1 MKNRTKN
8 AKPVSITVFEYGLLS
23 ASDKP
28 AHDSVKV
35 ISTAAFDYLKQC
47 CLCDDTES
55 RFLKLKIAFGREV
68 LQVQNYAGLVLCP
81 DGTQIEILPKVAK
94 VAVDD
99 DEVEGARQSLL
110 MMLKS
115 LKQFRHLQTEVAGI
129 KTQKMPLLEVFIAQF
144 LHSVNQLIKKGIR
157 SEYVREQSNNTFLKG
172 KLLHS
177 QQLKHN
183 FINQHRFYVEF
194 DNYLTDK
201 PANRVIHSALA
212 IVLKYTKLNKNL
224 KLCQELLFAF
234 NEIPFSKDHKR
245 DFSAITL
252 QRGMVHYDVPL
263 KWARLVLDGLS
274 PQAMSGDHQ
283 TYSLLF
289 PMEALFESFVAHYLS
304 KNLPATA
311 QLKTQ
316 VQGKS
321 LVHYGDKKYFLLK
334 PDLILTPAGQ
344 QSIILDTKWKLLDQ
358 NKSDG
363 KDKFGLSQADFYQM
377 LAYGYKYLASSGQLV
392 LIFPKSAQFDKP
404 LQHSFA
410 FDNQHRLR
418 LNVLPFDISSKC
430 KSRIDLKVFGIT
442 HSSTEQNNF
451 PKVQSL

>member
-1 MKNRTKN
+1 MLQMKQLIKN
-8 AKPVSITVFEYGLLS
+8 VKPINITVFEYGLLS

-28 AHDSVKV
+28 AHDSVKA
-35 ISTAAFDYLKQC
+35 ISTAAFDYLKKC
-47 CLCDDTES
+47 CLCDESES

-68 LQVQNYAGLVLCP
+68 LQVQNYAGVVLCP
-81 DGTQIEILPKVAK
+81 DGTQIEILPKIAK
-94 VAVDD
+94 WAADA
-99 DEVEGARQSLL
+99 DEAEDARQSLF
-110 MMLKS
+110 MMLKA

-144 LHSVNQLIKKGIR
+144 LQSVNQLIKKGIR

-212 IVLKYTKLNKNL
+212 IVSKHTQLNKNL

-234 NEIPFSKDHKR
+234 NDIPFSKDHKR
-245 DFSAITL
+245 DFSSITL

-274 PQAMSGDHQ
+274 PQAMSGQHQ
-283 TYSLLF
+283 AYSLLF
-289 PMEALFESFVAHYLS
+289 PMDVLFESFVAQYLS
-304 KNLPATA
+304 KILPANT

-316 VQGKS
+316 LQSKS

-334 PDLILTPAGQ
+334 PDLMLTPAGLP
-344 QSIILDTKWKLLDQ
+344 SIILDTKWKLLDQ
-358 NKSDG
+358 TKCDG
-363 KDKFGLSQADFYQM
+363 KDKFGLSQADLYQM
-377 LAYGYKYLASSGQLV
+377 LAYGYKYLNSNGLLI
-392 LIFPKSAQFDKP
+392 LIFPKSIQFDKP
-404 LQHSFA
+404 LQHSFV
-410 FDNQHRLR
+410 FDDASQLKLR
-418 LNVLPFDISSKC
+418 VVPFDISHRSKI
-430 KSRIDLKVFGIT
+430 RIDLAVLGI
-442 HSSTEQNNF
+442 N
-451 PKVQSL
+451 

>member
-1 MKNRTKN
+1 MKLQAKGG
-8 AKPVSITVFEYGLLS
+8 KPVNITVFEYSLLS

-28 AHDSVKV
+28 AHDSVKT
-35 ISTAAFDYLKQC
+35 ISTAAFDYLKKC
-47 CLCDDTES
+47 CLCDETES
-55 RFLKLKIAFGREV
+55 RFLKLKIALGREV
-68 LQVQNYAGLVLCP
+68 LQVQNYAGVVLCP

-99 DEVEGARQSLL
+99 DEVEGARQSLF

-157 SEYVREQSNNTFLKG
+157 SEYVRKQSNNTFLKG

-212 IVLKYTKLNKNL
+212 IVSKYTKLNRNH

-274 PQAMSGDHQ
+274 PQAMSGQHQ
-283 TYSLLF
+283 AYSLLF
-289 PMEALFESFVAHYLS
+289 PMEALFESFVAHYLQ
-304 KNLPATA
+304 KNLPATT

-334 PDLILTPAGQ
+334 PDLMLTAAGLP
-344 QSIILDTKWKLLDQ
+344 SIILDTKWKLLDQ
-358 NKSDG
+358 TKSDG
-363 KDKFGLSQADFYQM
+363 KDKFGLLQADFYQM
-377 LAYGYKYLASSGQLV
+377 LAYGYKYLSSSGQLV
-392 LIFPKSAQFDKP
+392 LIYPKSAQFDKP
-404 LQHSFA
+404 LQHSFV
-410 FDNQHRLR
+410 FDAEHQLR
-418 LNVLPFDISSKC
+418 LNVIPFDLGYRADA
-430 KSRIDLKVFGIT
+430 RIDLTVIGLD
-442 HSSTEQNNF
+442 HQQ
-451 PKVQSL
+451 PL

>member
-1 MKNRTKN
+1 MKLRNKN
-8 AKPVSITVFEYGLLS
+8 CKPVNVTVFEYGLLS
-23 ASDKP
+23 ANDKT
-28 AHDSVKV
+28 AHEAVKV
-35 ISTAAFDYLKQC
+35 ISTAAFDYLKKC
-47 CLCDDTES
+47 SLSDETES

-68 LQVQNYAGLVLCP
+68 LQVQNYAGVVLCP

-94 VAVDD
+94 LAVDA
-99 DEVEGARQSLL
+99 DEAEGARQSLF

-129 KTQKMPLLEVFIAQF
+129 QTQRIPLLEVFIAQF
-144 LHSVNQLIKKGIR
+144 LLSVNQLIKKGIR

-212 IVLKYTKLNKNL
+212 IVSKYTILNKNH

-252 QRGMVHYDVPL
+252 QRGMVHYEVPL

-274 PQAMSGDHQ
+274 LQAMSGQ
-283 TYSLLF
+283 QQAYSLLF
-289 PMEALFESFVAHYLS
+289 PMEALFESFVAYYLS
-304 KNLPATA
+304 KNLPATT

-316 VQGKS
+316 IQGKS

-334 PDLILTPAGQ
+334 PDLMLTPAGLP
-344 QSIILDTKWKLLDQ
+344 SIIMDTKWKLLDQ
-358 NKSDG
+358 TKSDG

-404 LQHSFA
+404 LQHSFV
-410 FDNQHRLR
+410 FDEGHQLR
-418 LNVLPFDISSKC
+418 LYVIPFDIGHRAKV
-430 KSRIDLKVFGIT
+430 RLDLTAVGLP
-442 HSSTEQNNF
+442 HLN
-451 PKVQSL
+451 PA

>member
-1 MKNRTKN
+1 MKLQAKGG
-8 AKPVSITVFEYGLLS
+8 KPVNITVFEYGLLS

-28 AHDSVKV
+28 AHDSVKT
-35 ISTAAFDYLKQC
+35 ISTAAFDYLKKC
-47 CLCDDTES
+47 CLCDETES
-55 RFLKLKIAFGREV
+55 RFLKLKIALGREV
-68 LQVQNYAGLVLCP
+68 LQVQNYAGVVLCP

-94 VAVDD
+94 AASDATEVDS
-99 DEVEGARQSLL
+99 ARQSLF

-183 FINQHRFYVEF
+183 FINQHRFYIEF

-212 IVLKYTKLNKNL
+212 IVSKYTKLYRNH

-252 QRGMVHYDVPL
+252 QRCMVHYDVPL

-274 PQAMSGDHQ
+274 PQAMSGQHQ
-283 TYSLLF
+283 AYSLLF

-304 KNLPATA
+304 KNLPVTT

-316 VQGKS
+316 IQGKS
-321 LVHYGDKKYFLLK
+321 LVNYGDKKYFLLK
-334 PDLILTPAGQ
+334 PDLMLTPAGL
-344 QSIILDTKWKLLDQ
+344 QSIIMDTKWKLLDQ
-358 NKSDG
+358 SKSDG

-404 LQHSFA
+404 LQHSFV
-410 FDNQHRLR
+410 FDEGHQLR
-418 LNVLPFDISSKC
+418 LYVIPFDIGHRAKV
-430 KSRIDLKVFGIT
+430 RLDLTAVGLP
-442 HSSTEQNNF
+442 HLN
-451 PKVQSL
+451 PA

>member
-1 MKNRTKN
+1 MQNRTKS
-8 AKPVSITVFEYGLLS
+8 AKPVSITVFEYGLLT

-28 AHDSVKV
+28 AHDSVKA
-35 ISTAAFDYLKQC
+35 ISTAAFDYLKKC
-47 CLCDDTES
+47 CLCDESES

-68 LQVQNYAGLVLCP
+68 LQVQSYAGVVLCP

-94 VAVDD
+94 WPLDA
-99 DEVEGARQSLL
+99 DEAEGARQSLF

-144 LHSVNQLIKKGIR
+144 LQSVNQLIKKGIR

-212 IVLKYTKLNKNL
+212 IVSKHTKLNKNL

-234 NEIPFSKDHKR
+234 NEIPLSKDHKS

-252 QRGMVHYDVPL
+252 QRGMAHYDVPL

-274 PQAMSGDHQ
+274 PQAMSGNNQ
-283 TYSLLF
+283 AYSLLF

-304 KNLPATA
+304 KNLPETI

-316 VQGKS
+316 MQGKS

-334 PDLILTPAGQ
+334 PDLMLTPEGQ
-344 QSIILDTKWKLLDQ
+344 PSIILDTKWKLLDQ
-358 NKSDG
+358 TKTDG

-377 LAYGYKYLASSGQLV
+377 LAYGYKYLNSSGLLI

-404 LQHSFA
+404 LQHSFV
-410 FDNQHRLR
+410 FDDAHQLKLR
-418 LNVLPFDISSKC
+418 VLPFDINHRSNV
-430 KSRIDLKVFGIT
+430 RIDLSALGLS
-442 HSSTEQNNF
+442 HPNEEA
-451 PKVQSL
+451 LDAGH

>member
-1 MKNRTKN
+1 MKLQAKGG
-8 AKPVSITVFEYGLLS
+8 KPVNITVFEYGLLS

-28 AHDSVKV
+28 AHDSVKT
-35 ISTAAFDYLKQC
+35 ISTAAFDYLKKC
-47 CLCDDTES
+47 CLCDETES
-55 RFLKLKIAFGREV
+55 RFLKLKIALGREV
-68 LQVQNYAGLVLCP
+68 LQVQNYAGVVLCP

-94 VAVDD
+94 AASDATEVDS
-99 DEVEGARQSLL
+99 ARQSLF

-183 FINQHRFYVEF
+183 FINQHRFFVEF

-212 IVLKYTKLNKNL
+212 IVSKYTKLNRNH

-274 PQAMSGDHQ
+274 PQAMSGKHQ
-283 TYSLLF
+283 AYSLLF
-289 PMEALFESFVAHYLS
+289 PMEALFESFVAHYLG
-304 KNLPATA
+304 KNLPAATQLTA
-311 QLKTQ
+311 Q

-321 LVHYGDKKYFLLK
+321 LVLYGDKKYFLLK
-334 PDLILTPAGQ
+334 PDLMLMPAGLP
-344 QSIILDTKWKLLDQ
+344 SIILDTKWKLLDQ
-358 NKSDG
+358 TKSDG

-377 LAYGYKYLASSGQLV
+377 LAYGYKYLSSSGQLV
-392 LIFPKSAQFDKP
+392 LIYPKSAQFDKP
-404 LQHSFA
+404 LQHSFV
-410 FDNQHRLR
+410 FDEEHQLR
-418 LNVLPFDISSKC
+418 LYVIPFDIGHRAKV
-430 KSRIDLKVFGIT
+430 RLDLTAVGLP
-442 HSSTEQNNF
+442 HLN
-451 PKVQSL
+451 PA

>member
-1 MKNRTKN
+1 MKTLPKN
-8 AKPVSITVFEYGLLS
+8 GMPENITVFEYGFLC
-23 ASDKP
+23 ADK
-28 AHDSVKV
+28 HDSVST
-35 ISTAAFDYLKQC
+35 ISATAFNYLKRC
-47 CLCDDTES
+47 CLCDETES

-68 LQVQNYAGLVLCP
+68 LQVQNYVGVVLCP

-99 DEVEGARQSLL
+99 EAEGARQSLL

-212 IVLKYTKLNKNL
+212 IVSKYTKLNKNF

-274 PQAMSGDHQ
+274 PQAMSGQHQ
-283 TYSLLF
+283 AYSLLF

-304 KNLPATA
+304 KNLPATT
-311 QLKTQ
+311 QLKVH

-321 LVHYGDKKYFLLK
+321 LVQYGDKNYFLLK
-334 PDLILTPAGQ
+334 PDLMLKPEGHPF
-344 QSIILDTKWKLLDQ
+344 IILDTKWKLLDQ
-358 NKSDG
+358 TKSDG
-363 KDKFGLSQADFYQM
+363 KDKFGLSQVDFYQM
-377 LAYGYKYLASSGQLV
+377 LAYGYKYLEGSGQLV
-392 LIFPKSAQFDKP
+392 LIYPKSAQFDKP
-404 LQHSFA
+404 LEHSFVYDQ
-410 FDNQHRLR
+410 DNALR
-418 LNVLPFDISSKC
+418 LNIVPFDIEHHSKV
-430 KSRIDLKVFGIT
+430 RIDLTAIGFI
-442 HSSTEQNNF
+442 HS
-451 PKVQSL
+451 